1 LCRCVFGAWGKLRGK
16 RGVGEYIRLEALM
29 WFFGS
34 SFCGKEEA
42 NKDDDNMAG
51 QVSNGADKAGF
62 SVEGKVA
69 IVTGA
74 GSG

>member
-1 LCRCVFGAWGKLRGK
+1 M
-16 RGVGEYIRLEALM
+16 ALL

-42 NKDDDNMAG
+42 SEDDDDMAG
-51 QVSNGADKAGF
+51 MLSNGADKAGF

>member
-1 LCRCVFGAWGKLRGK
+1 MALLR
-16 RGVGEYIRLEALM
+16 
-29 WFFGS
+29 FFGS
-34 SFCGKEEA
+34 SFCGKEKA
-42 NKDDDNMAG
+42 KKKNDDDMAG
-51 QVSNGADKAGF
+51 QVSNGAGKARF

>member
-1 LCRCVFGAWGKLRGK
+1 LW
-16 RGVGEYIRLEALM
+16 

-42 NKDDDNMAG
+42 SKDDDDMAE
-51 QVSNGADKAGF
+51 QVSNGVDKAGF

>member
-1 LCRCVFGAWGKLRGK
+1 VGKGEGKERDGRRYKAGWRCCG
-16 RGVGEYIRLEALM
+16 
-29 WFFGS
+29 GS
-34 SFCGKEEA
+34 STVPSAEKKEA
-42 NKDDDNMAG
+42 NKDDDDMAG

>member
-1 LCRCVFGAWGKLRGK
+1 M
-16 RGVGEYIRLEALM
+16 ALLW
-29 WFFGS
+29 WFFCS
-34 SFCGKEEA
+34 SFCEKEEA
-42 NKDDDNMAG
+42 NKDDDDMAG
-51 QVSNGADKAGF
+51 QLSNGADKAGF